1 MNMYRNEYYMYFE
14 DVTVLNCTA
23 YIRGRRGRDR
33 MKVGLQLPMQ
43 SVPIACCEFDSRSGR
58 GVQHYVF
65 SVSSGFLQQ

>member
-1 MNMYRNEYYMYFE
+1 MHMYRNDYYMYFE

-33 MKVGLQLPMQ
+33 MIVGLQLPMQ
-43 SVPIACCEFDSRSGR
+43 SVR